1 MLDINKINVPAFISN
16 NINTNV
22 KITKL
27 LNVISG
33 LVIVSIIAPF
43 KISITDILYLLVK
56 RQILGID
63 KSISK
68 NNKPNKIKS
77 GKKYIAKISILVQ
90 NVETINKYI
99 PETINFSFIQ
109 YKYPVIKSLSDPV
122 SYLCK
127 IRFIQKNTALIA
139 GIKGIK
145 QSIKNGKYVLT

>member
-43 KISITDILYLLVK
+43 KIYITDILYLLVK

-63 KSISK
+63 KSIIK

-77 GKKYIAKISILVQ
+77 GKKYIAKNSILVQ
-90 NVETINKYI
+90 NIKTINKYI
-99 PETINFSFIQ
+99 LETINFSFIQ
-109 YKYPVIKSLSDPV
+109 YKYPVIKSLSAPV

-127 IRFIQKNTALIA
+127 IRFMQKNTALIA